1 VRFLRRLLITVVVL
15 ALLAVAADRVAC
27 WAFERTF
34 AHEAT
39 AQTDAR
45 DVSASIHGFPFLTQ
59 LWNGSLDDVT
69 VRAASASLG
78 GTTVTDVDVEGAGV
92 SLTSPYVVTD
102 GTVEA
107 TVPTSELEKQ
117 VAARTRSDVTVEA
130 TDDGLVATTKVVGI
144 SVGLVLEPKVSG
156 GALAVD
162 VKAAKVAGATVS
174 ADALPGG
181 LASTVDGIEV
191 PLDLPKGVTLT
202 GASVVPAS
210 GDSEGGV
217 RVGAKASDVALEDL
231 ASS

>member
-69 VRAASASLG
+69 LSAGSASLG
-78 GTTVTDVDVEGAGV
+78 GTTVTDVDVDGSGV

-102 GTVEA
+102 GTVHA
-107 TVPTSELEKQ
+107 TVPVATLEQ
-117 VAARTRSDVTVEA
+117 LVAKRTGSDVTIGA
-130 TDDGLVATTKVVGI
+130 TDDGLVATTKAAGI
-144 SVGLVLEPKVSG
+144 SVGLVLEPVVSH

-162 VKAAKVAGATVS
+162 VKAAKVAGLTVS
-174 ADALPGG
+174 ASSLPGG
-181 LASTVDGIEV
+181 LADRVSGLTVPV
-191 PLDLPKGVTLT
+191 DLPQGVTLT
-202 GASVVPAS
+202 GADVVPAS
-210 GDSEGGV
+210 GDDDGGV
-217 RVGAKASDVALEDL
+217 RVSATGSDVALEHL

>member
-1 VRFLRRLLITVVVL
+1 MRFLRRLLITVIVL

-69 VRAASASLG
+69 VSAGSATFG
-78 GTTVTDVDVEGAGV
+78 GTTVTDVDVDGTGV

-107 TVPTSELEKQ
+107 TVPSAELEKQ
-117 VAARTRSDVTVEA
+117 VAARTRSDVAIEA
-130 TDDGLVATTKVVGI
+130 TDDGLVATTKVFGLD
-144 SVGLVLEPKVSG
+144 VGLVLEPKVSG
-156 GALAVD
+156 GSLAVD
-162 VKAAKVAGATVS
+162 VKAAKIAGATVS
-174 ADALPGG
+174 ANALPGG
-181 LASTVDGIEV
+181 LASTLDGLKV

-202 GASVVPAS
+202 GASVVPARDGS
-210 GDSEGGV
+210 DGGV
-217 RVGAKASDVALEDL
+217 RVSATASDVALEHL